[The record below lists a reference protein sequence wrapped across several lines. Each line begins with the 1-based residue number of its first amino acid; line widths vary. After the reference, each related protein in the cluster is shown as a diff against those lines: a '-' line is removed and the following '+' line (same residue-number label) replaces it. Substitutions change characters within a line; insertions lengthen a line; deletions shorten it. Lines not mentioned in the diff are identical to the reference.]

1 MRKYS
6 LKQEMKVTEEN
17 GAPIKDIN
25 VQVYVT
31 EENMNEKELERLFN
45 AVAFEFAAYLEKEV
59 KSKNNWRE
67 LENML
72 SGCSKSEFED
82 QGLKEWFR

>member
-31 EENMNEKELERLFN
+31 EENMNEKDLERLFN
-45 AVAFEFAAYLEKEV
+45 AVAFEFAAYLENEV
-59 KSKNNWRE
+59 KSKNNWKE
-67 LENML
+67 LEEL
-72 SGCSKSEFED
+72 FSGCREMEFED
-82 QGLKEWFR
+82 KEWKGCFR